1 VNGILVA
8 DVGIVESE
16 GRDVDASWADTELVC
31 RFSSFLFSL
40 DSGCVSSPFSGLFFL
55 SLVFILFTFK
65 RGADGEVLEG
75 RANIGE
81 EKGNKDKQ

>member
-16 GRDVDASWADTELVC
+16 GRDVDASCADTELVC
-31 RFSSFLFSL
+31 KFLFSPDL
-40 DSGCVSSPFSGLFFL
+40 GCVSSPFSSLFFL

-75 RANIGE
+75 RANE
-81 EKGNKDKQ
+81 EKGNTDKQ